1 MYGYS
6 MEELLP
12 VAAKLTERYT
22 AGRST
27 SVTYEKACQMMEAV
41 LYCIRQGQGENQM
54 TGPEKLSAEKAWR
67 YGYEKTVEKVKRTQ
81 ERTARLLQKFCSY
94 GNENC
99 RDTVTKA
106 LPGFFRFYDAMFA
119 PQETI
124 ITMDYPVLRPIKSM
138 TGIDAVAVY
147 VDCICL
153 EQEFMGNLPED
164 YVTGV
169 LRRFQP
175 GYRKQMYNLC
185 EILLR
190 HLLGCLLVGKKGGT
204 QQGYDRLKELVD
216 GCGQAELERHLK
228 MLLQQLIIRK
238 YDGNQ
243 ELYTYLEHDVED
255 FAVRLKLGAQQHQL
269 PRILV
274 L

>member
-1 MYGYS
+1 

-22 AGRST
+22 AGRSM

-67 YGYEKTVEKVKRTQ
+67 YG
-81 ERTARLLQKFCSY
+81 L
-94 GNENC
+94 
-99 RDTVTKA
+99 
-106 LPGFFRFYDAMFA
+106 
-119 PQETI
+119 
-124 ITMDYPVLRPIKSM
+124 
-138 TGIDAVAVY
+138 
-147 VDCICL
+147 
-153 EQEFMGNLPED
+153 
-164 YVTGV
+164 TGV

-185 EILLR
+185 EILL
-190 HLLGCLLVGKKGGT
+190 
-204 QQGYDRLKELVD
+204 
-216 GCGQAELERHLK
+216 
-228 MLLQQLIIRK
+228 
-238 YDGNQ
+238 
-243 ELYTYLEHDVED
+243 
-255 FAVRLKLGAQQHQL
+255 QQHQL